1 MIMRLSLSKLLFS
14 FSLLLILS
22 CLANTAFAGGPS
34 QQTIE
39 NIDHYVQGVMEIGEI
54 PGLSVSVYYKGKPL
68 LEKGYGY
75 ANLEWN
81 QKVTPDTVFEIASV
95 SKTFTA
101 MAIAKLVDA
110 GKLSLDDTVGQH
122 LPDMPDAI
130 ADVTLRRM
138 LNHTSGLG
146 SFNAGPDFPL
156 QMGNL
161 AMTSEEAFPTILEY
175 SSSFLFEPGDSL
187 TYSNSAVWFL
197 SYIIE
202 KVSGQSYGE
211 FLEANIFRPFGM
223 TRSSFNDYSKIIDK
237 RASGYNST
245 ENGERRNVIDR
256 YPPVI
261 PFGAGGLLSTTQD
274 LQRYMF
280 ALHSR
285 DGISSTVRRVMFG
298 KEKLNDGRA
307 VFYTTGM
314 LIYGDFQGHQKY
326 EHAGTIGGF
335 TAQHA
340 YYPDDEL
347 GIVVLSNTNATN
359 NPVVLIEN
367 EMAKIA
373 LGIDEILIEK
383 EIPAEDFGRYIGQYR
398 MPDAY
403 DYFGDFVIFEEDGVL
418 LVKLGGVMFNE
429 MAEMP
434 AFPLRSLGGN
444 RLIGDLF
451 KAWTFVLTL
460 SDDGSEGALS
470 VNGLNYKIERTH
482 Q

>member
-1 MIMRLSLSKLLFS
+1 M
-14 FSLLLILS
+14 LLLLLS
-22 CLANTAFAGGPS
+22 VVSASVLAERPS
-34 QQTIE
+34 AQAIE
-39 NIDHYVQGVMEIGEI
+39 KIDRYIQGVMDLGEI
-54 PGLSVSVYYKGKPL
+54 PGLSVSLYHKGKPL

-75 ANLEWN
+75 ANLEWS

-101 MAIAKLVDA
+101 MAIAKLVEA
-110 GKLSLDDTVGQH
+110 GKLSLDDTAGQH
-122 LPDMPDAI
+122 IPGLPDGI
-130 ADVTLRRM
+130 ADITLRRM
-138 LNHTSGLG
+138 LNHTTGLG
-146 SFNAGPDFPL
+146 SFNANSDFP
-156 QMGNL
+156 QQWANL
-161 AMTSEEAFPTILEY
+161 AMTTEEAFPIIREH

-197 SYIIE
+197 SYIVE
-202 KVSGQSYGE
+202 RLSGQSYGE
-211 FLEANIFRPFGM
+211 FLEANIFGPFGM
-223 TRSSFNDYSKIIDK
+223 TRSSLNDYSKIIDK

-245 ENGERRNVIDR
+245 EDGKRSNVIDHA
-256 YPPVI
+256 PPAV
-261 PFGAGGLLSTTQD
+261 PLGAGGLLSNSQD

-285 DGISSTVRRVMFG
+285 DQISSTVRRVMFG

-314 LIYGDFQGHQKY
+314 LIYGNFQGHQKY
-326 EHAGTIGGF
+326 EHAGTITGF

-373 LGIDEILIEK
+373 LGIDVSLAEQ
-383 EIPAEDFGRYIGQYR
+383 EIPAQDFERYIGQYC
-398 MPDAY
+398 MPNAY
-403 DYFGDFVIFEEDGVL
+403 DYFGDFMIFEKDGAL
-418 LVKLGGVMFNE
+418 QMKLGGVMFNE
-429 MAEMP
+429 MAAMP
-434 AFPLRSLGGN
+434 PFVLRSLGGT

-451 KAWTFVLTL
+451 KAWTFILNF
-460 SDDGSEGALS
+460 SDDGSEGTLS
-470 VNGLNYKIERTH
+470 VNGLLYRIERL
-482 Q
+482 

>member
-1 MIMRLSLSKLLFS
+1 MNTSPMNTALIRRHFV
-14 FSLLLILS
+14 LLLLLS
-22 CLANTAFAGGPS
+22 AVSASIFAAQPS
-34 QQTIE
+34 AQAIE
-39 NIDHYVQGVMEIGEI
+39 KIDRYVQGVMDLGEI
-54 PGLSVSVYYKGKPL
+54 PGLSVSVYHKGKPL

-95 SKTFTA
+95 SKTFAA

-110 GKLSLDDTVGQH
+110 GKLSLDDTVSQH
-122 LPDMPDAI
+122 LPDMPDGI
-130 ADVTLRRM
+130 ADITLRRM

-146 SFNAGPDFPL
+146 SFNAGPDFP
-156 QMGNL
+156 QQWANL
-161 AMTSEEAFPTILEY
+161 AMTTDESFPIILEN

-197 SYIIE
+197 SYIVE

-211 FLEANIFRPFGM
+211 FLEANIFGPFGM
-223 TRSSFNDYSKIIDK
+223 TRSRFNDYGRIIDK

-245 ENGERRNVIDR
+245 ENGERSNVIDHA
-256 YPPVI
+256 PPAI

-285 DGISSTVRRVMFG
+285 DQISSTVRRVMFG

-367 EMAKIA
+367 EMAKLA
-373 LGIDEILIEK
+373 LGIDVSPAEW
-383 EIPAEDFGRYIGQYR
+383 EIPAGDFERYIGQYR
-398 MPDAY
+398 MPNAY
-403 DYFGDFVIFEEDGVL
+403 DYFGDFVIFEEDDVL
-418 LVKLGGVMFNE
+418 LMKLGGVMFNK
-429 MAEMP
+429 MAAMP
-434 AFPLRSLGGN
+434 PFPLRSLGGN

-451 KAWTFVLTL
+451 KAWTFILNF
-460 SDDGSEGALS
+460 SDDGSEGMLS
-470 VNGLNYKIERTH
+470 VNGLLYRIERL
-482 Q
+482 